1 MLRKL
6 QNNPNLSRES
16 LISQSVGSYVE
27 TGDIS
32 SALNEALKY
41 TDTTR
46 YINNIKRW
54 KDQTSF
60 QAAHMPKQKYDIQD
74 KFLNYNINDG
84 IVGSIPFVLKS
95 SRQKVDLLHNLDRDG
110 SHPLVEETGIYMF
123 SIATQMDGRYILCLT
138 TICD

>member
-1 MLRKL
+1 MLRKI
-6 QNNPNLSRES
+6 QDNPNLSRES
-16 LISQSVGSYVE
+16 LIRQSVGSYVE

-54 KDQTSF
+54 KYQTSF
-60 QAAHMPKQKYDIQD
+60 QAAHMLKQKYDILD

-84 IVGSIPFVLKS
+84 IVGSILFVLNS
-95 SRQKVDLLHNLDRDG
+95 SR
-110 SHPLVEETGIYMF
+110 
-123 SIATQMDGRYILCLT
+123 
-138 TICD
+138 